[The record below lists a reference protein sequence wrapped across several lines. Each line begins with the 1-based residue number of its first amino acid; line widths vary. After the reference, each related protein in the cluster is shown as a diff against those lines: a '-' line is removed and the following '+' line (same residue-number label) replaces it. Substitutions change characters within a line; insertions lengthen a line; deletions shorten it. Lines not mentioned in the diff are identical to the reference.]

1 MAQPYIGEIR
11 QFAGNFAPSGWSFC
25 NGALMSIAEYETLF
39 VLIGTTYGGDGQSTF
54 ALPNLQGRF
63 PIHMGT
69 GGGSTYVIGQNG
81 GSESVTLTTPQLP
94 SHTHIASANVAT
106 GTIDN
111 PANNF
116 WAASISG
123 AYIAAPGN
131 LLFNPGSV
139 SLMGGSQPH
148 ENMIPFTTVNYII
161 SLYGIFPSQQ

>member
-1 MAQPYIGEIR
+1 MAQPYVGEIR

-25 NGALMSIAEYETLF
+25 NGALLSIAEYETLF
-39 VLIGTTYGGDGQSTF
+39 VLIGTTYGGDGQSNF
-54 ALPNLQGRF
+54 ALPGLQGRV

-69 GGGSTYVIGQNG
+69 GPGGTYVLGQNG
-81 GSESVTLTTPQLP
+81 GSESVTLITPQLP

-123 AYIAAPGN
+123 AYIPAPGN
-131 LLFNPGSV
+131 LLLNASAV
-139 SLMGGSQPH
+139 SLMGGNQPH
-148 ENMIPFTTVNYII
+148 ENMIPFTAVNYII
-161 SLYGIFPSQQ
+161 SLYGIFPSPQ